1 MNRQTLLE
9 HIAKD
14 KDVKATCSNIS
25 RGVDS
30 KEFYQHIIYKICEIP
45 EDRLL
50 EIYNNNY
57 LRWYIVRMIII
68 EWKLRHRNK
77 KYLKTFDGL
86 DFISGEL
93 YSNIV
98 NLGGKD
104 KNNIQ
109 EFINEE
115 YNYELD
121 IEVSKVE
128 ENINNLPSF
137 EKRMLLEY
145 IKSGSYRKLS
155 DESGIPYRTIGNHVK
170 RIKDK
175 LK

>member
-14 KDVKATCSNIS
+14 KDVKAACYNICK
-25 RGVDS
+25 GIDA

-45 EDRLL
+45 EVRIL
-50 EIYNNNY
+50 EIYSNNH
-57 LRWYIVRMIII
+57 LRWYIIKIIMNEGS
-68 EWKLRHRNK
+68 EWLTVK
-77 KYLKTFDGL
+77 KRVEYLSECHDTID
-86 DFISGEL
+86 ET
-93 YSNIV
+93 
-98 NLGGKD
+98 
-104 KNNIQ
+104 
-109 EFINEE
+109 

>member
-14 KDVKATCSNIS
+14 KDVKATCDNIC
-25 RGVDS
+25 RGVDA
-30 KEFYQHIIYKICEIP
+30 KEFYCHVIYKLCEIP
-45 EDRLL
+45 EHRLL
-50 EIYNNNY
+50 EIYHNNY
-57 LRWYIVRMIII
+57 LRWYIVRLIMI

-77 KYLKTFDGL
+77 KQFETID
-86 DFISGEL
+86 
-93 YSNIV
+93 NIEV
-98 NLGGKD
+98 
-104 KNNIQ
+104 
-109 EFINEE
+109 INET
-115 YNYELD
+115 YNFELD
-121 IEVSKVE
+121 VEVSRVE
-128 ENINNLPSF
+128 DNINDLPNF

-155 DESGIPYRTIGNHVK
+155 EETNIPYRTIGNHIK

>member
-14 KDVKATCSNIS
+14 KDVKAACTNIC
-25 RGVDS
+25 RGIDA

-45 EDRLL
+45 EVRLL

-57 LRWYIVRMIII
+57 LRWYIVRTIMI

-77 KYLKTFDGL
+77 KNFETID
-86 DFISGEL
+86 
-93 YSNIV
+93 NV
-98 NLGGKD
+98 
-104 KNNIQ
+104 
-109 EFINEE
+109 EFICET

-121 IEVSKVE
+121 IEVSRVE
-128 ENINNLPSF
+128 DNINNLPNF

>member
-9 HIAKD
+9 QIAKD
-14 KDVKATCSNIS
+14 REVKNACFNIC
-25 RGVDS
+25 RGVDY
-30 KEFYQHIIYKICEIP
+30 KEFYQHVLYKICEIP
-45 EDRLL
+45 EPRLL

-57 LRWYIVRMIII
+57 IRWYIVRVMVL

-77 KYLKTFDGL
+77 KHF
-86 DFISGEL
+86 EE
-93 YSNIV
+93 IV
-98 NLGGKD
+98 NVELID
-104 KNNIQ
+104 
-109 EFINEE
+109 ET

-121 IEVSKVE
+121 VEVCRVE
-128 ENINNLPSF
+128 DNINNLPVF

-155 DESGIPYRTIGNHVK
+155 DETNIPYRTIGNHVK

>member
-9 HIAKD
+9 QIAKD
-14 KDVKATCSNIS
+14 KDVKATCYNIC
-25 RGVDS
+25 RGVDT

-45 EDRLL
+45 EVRLL

-57 LRWYIVRMIII
+57 LRWYIVRTIMI

-77 KYLKTFDGL
+77 KTFETID
-86 DFISGEL
+86 
-93 YSNIV
+93 NV
-98 NLGGKD
+98 
-104 KNNIQ
+104 
-109 EFINEE
+109 EFVCET

-121 IEVSKVE
+121 IEVSRVE
-128 ENINNLPSF
+128 DNINNLPNF